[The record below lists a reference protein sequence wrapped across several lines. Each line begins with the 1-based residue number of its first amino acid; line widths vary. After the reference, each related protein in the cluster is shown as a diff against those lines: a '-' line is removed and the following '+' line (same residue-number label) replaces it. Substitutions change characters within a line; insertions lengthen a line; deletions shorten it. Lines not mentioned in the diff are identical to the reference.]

1 MENELELNIKDIG
14 DTVYDAIAEEF
25 DKVYE
30 DVNVN
35 DEYAPY
41 GDTQVISGRFVD
53 EDDDTRIRE
62 NFERD
67 YDFDAVMDLLK
78 DNPYFKRAILD
89 MVEYIAWNRE
99 G

>member
-1 MENELELNIKDIG
+1 MKNELELNIQDVG
-14 DTVYDAIAEEF
+14 DTVHDAIAEEF

-30 DVNVN
+30 DVKVN

-41 GDTQVISGRFVD
+41 GDTQVISGRFID

-67 YDFDAVMDLLK
+67 YNFDTVMDLLK
-78 DNPYFKRAILD
+78 DNEYFKR
-89 MVEYIAWNRE
+89 
-99 G
+99 